1 MGLSRQTV
9 RTFLRADVFPERADR
24 RCGVSKL
31 DPFVAYLRAR
41 LEAGESNGSAL
52 WRELRD
58 RHAFTGSQPLVRKWV
73 TRHRH
78 LIPPTSVKRAPR
90 RGRPPATFPA
100 APPPP
105 RRRSARQFAWLLMR
119 PVAELEAEEQA
130 LVERVLVASPAVQTA
145 YTLGLEFLR
154 MVRQRDGES
163 LDAWLQQAH
172 ASAIPEVQR
181 FAVGL
186 ERDGAAVRAALTL
199 PHNNGQVEGQVNRLK
214 LIKRLAYGRAKFD
227 LLRQRVLTA

>member
-90 RGRPPATFPA
+90 RGR
-100 APPPP
+100 
-105 RRRSARQFAWLLMR
+105 RRHF
-119 PVAELEAEEQA
+119 
-130 LVERVLVASPAVQTA
+130 
-145 YTLGLEFLR
+145 
-154 MVRQRDGES
+154 
-163 LDAWLQQAH
+163 QQLH
-172 ASAIPEVQR
+172 
-181 FAVGL
+181 
-186 ERDGAAVRAALTL
+186 
-199 PHNNGQVEGQVNRLK
+199 
-214 LIKRLAYGRAKFD
+214 
-227 LLRQRVLTA
+227 LLRDDAPLANSPGS